1 MPGIVLR
8 DRRAHAFDYRLA
20 SVNERV
26 ARSHSNVFPISA
38 ITQICWARG
47 KMEMIARARVY
58 IYIYKGTA
66 KQRVAANNFH
76 NARNGFER
84 DSRS

>member
-47 KMEMIARARVY
+47 KMEMIARARACLY
-58 IYIYKGTA
+58 LYL
-66 KQRVAANNFH
+66 
-76 NARNGFER
+76 
-84 DSRS
+84 